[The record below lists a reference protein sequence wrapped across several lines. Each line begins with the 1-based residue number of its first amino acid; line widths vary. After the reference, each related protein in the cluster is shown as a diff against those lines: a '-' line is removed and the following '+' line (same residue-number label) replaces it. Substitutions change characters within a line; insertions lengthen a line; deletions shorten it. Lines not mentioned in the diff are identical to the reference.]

1 MATLKQLHI
10 FLAVA
15 ETLQMSE
22 AARKLYVSQPTVS
35 QTILELE
42 REFGAVLF
50 ERSPR
55 YLKLTAKGALLWEYA
70 QQVADSYTLLDHGM
84 KNIPSARELRIGAT
98 ITIGNTLL
106 SGIASALKKSQ
117 PDICQ
122 HLYVENTQALESRLL
137 QGEIDIAFIEG
148 VIRSDK
154 IVKLPFAQDALEL
167 ICAKG
172 HPLYGQKQVRAE
184 ELRNQDFILR
194 EQGSGTRNIFE
205 NYMRTAKIP
214 IHVVGESTSSTAII
228 EMVMRGLG
236 LGVLSRLCVQRYTS
250 EQLICSCTIQGM
262 PMNRYFYICYLAGH
276 PVTSQMANLIRLSQ
290 QTVQLA

>member
-1 MATLKQLHI
+1 M
-10 FLAVA
+10 
-15 ETLQMSE
+15 
-22 AARKLYVSQPTVS
+22 
-35 QTILELE
+35 
-42 REFGAVLF
+42 LF

-184 ELRNQDFILR
+184 ELRNQGLHPAGSKEAEPATYLR
-194 EQGSGTRNIFE
+194 TICALRKFPF
-205 NYMRTAKIP
+205 TLW
-214 IHVVGESTSSTAII
+214 ESPPA
-228 EMVMRGLG
+228 
-236 LGVLSRLCVQRYTS
+236 
-250 EQLICSCTIQGM
+250 
-262 PMNRYFYICYLAGH
+262 A
-276 PVTSQMANLIRLSQ
+276 Q
-290 QTVQLA
+290 QSLKW

>member
-84 KNIPSARELRIGAT
+84 KTYRLPGSF
-98 ITIGNTLL
+98 
-106 SGIASALKKSQ
+106 ASAPPLPS
-117 PDICQ
+117 
-122 HLYVENTQALESRLL
+122 
-137 QGEIDIAFIEG
+137 
-148 VIRSDK
+148 VIH
-154 IVKLPFAQDALEL
+154 F
-167 ICAKG
+167 C
-172 HPLYGQKQVRAE
+172 
-184 ELRNQDFILR
+184 
-194 EQGSGTRNIFE
+194 
-205 NYMRTAKIP
+205 
-214 IHVVGESTSSTAII
+214 
-228 EMVMRGLG
+228 LG
-236 LGVLSRLCVQRYTS
+236 LL
-250 EQLICSCTIQGM
+250 
-262 PMNRYFYICYLAGH
+262 P
-276 PVTSQMANLIRLSQ
+276 P
-290 QTVQLA
+290 

>member
-22 AARKLYVSQPTVS
+22 AARKTVRFPADGQS
-35 QTILELE
+35 NDFRAGT
-42 REFGAVLF
+42 GVWAVLF

-137 QGEIDIAFIEG
+137 QGG
-148 VIRSDK
+148 NRH
-154 IVKLPFAQDALEL
+154 
-167 ICAKG
+167 C
-172 HPLYGQKQVRAE
+172 LYR
-184 ELRNQDFILR
+184 RCH
-194 EQGSGTRNIFE
+194 T
-205 NYMRTAKIP
+205 
-214 IHVVGESTSSTAII
+214 
-228 EMVMRGLG
+228 
-236 LGVLSRLCVQRYTS
+236 
-250 EQLICSCTIQGM
+250 
-262 PMNRYFYICYLAGH
+262 
-276 PVTSQMANLIRLSQ
+276 
-290 QTVQLA
+290 

>member
-122 HLYVENTQALESRLL
+122 HLYVSSH
-137 QGEIDIAFIEG
+137 F
-148 VIRSDK
+148 
-154 IVKLPFAQDALEL
+154 
-167 ICAKG
+167 
-172 HPLYGQKQVRAE
+172 
-184 ELRNQDFILR
+184 RN
-194 EQGSGTRNIFE
+194 
-205 NYMRTAKIP
+205 
-214 IHVVGESTSSTAII
+214 
-228 EMVMRGLG
+228 
-236 LGVLSRLCVQRYTS
+236 
-250 EQLICSCTIQGM
+250 
-262 PMNRYFYICYLAGH
+262 
-276 PVTSQMANLIRLSQ
+276 
-290 QTVQLA
+290 

>member
-1 MATLKQLHI
+1 MATLKQLHT

-22 AARKLYVSQPTVS
+22 AARKLYISQPTVS

-42 REFGAVLF
+42 REFDSVLF

-70 QQVADSYTLLDHGM
+70 QQVTDSYTLLDHAM
-84 KNIPSARELRIGAT
+84 KNIPSTRELRIGAT

-106 SGIASALKKSQ
+106 PGIASVLKRSQ

-122 HLYVENTQALESRLL
+122 HLYVENTQALENRLL
-137 QGEIDIAFIEG
+137 QGEIDIALIEG
-148 VIRSDK
+148 IILSDK
-154 IVKLPFAQDALEL
+154 IAKLPFAEDALEL

-184 ELRNQDFILR
+184 ELRNQAFILR
-194 EQGSGTRNIFE
+194 EQGSGTRNVFE

-228 EMVMRGLG
+228 EMVMSGLG
-236 LGVLSRLCVQRYTS
+236 LGVLSRRCVQRYTS
-250 EQLICSCTIQGM
+250 EQLISSCTIQGM
-262 PMNRYFYICYLAGH
+262 PMSRYFDICYLAGH
-276 PVTSQMANLIRLSQ
+276 PVTSQMADFIRISQ
-290 QTVQLA
+290 QSVQPV

>member
-154 IVKLPFAQDALEL
+154 IVKLPFAQDALCKTL
-167 ICAKG
+167 SAVG
-172 HPLYGQKQVRAE
+172 YAYDAA
-184 ELRNQDFILR
+184 RNQFI
-194 EQGSGTRNIFE
+194 
-205 NYMRTAKIP
+205 
-214 IHVVGESTSSTAII
+214 
-228 EMVMRGLG
+228 
-236 LGVLSRLCVQRYTS
+236 
-250 EQLICSCTIQGM
+250 
-262 PMNRYFYICYLAGH
+262 
-276 PVTSQMANLIRLSQ
+276 
-290 QTVQLA
+290 

>member
-1 MATLKQLHI
+1 MATLKQLHT

-22 AARKLYVSQPTVS
+22 AARKLYISQPTVS

-42 REFGAVLF
+42 REFGSVLF

-55 YLKLTAKGALLWEYA
+55 YLKLTAKGTLLWEYA
-70 QQVADSYTLLDHGM
+70 QQVADSYTLLDHAM
-84 KNIPSARELRIGAT
+84 KNLPSARELRIGAT

-106 SGIASALKKSQ
+106 PGIASALKRSQ

-122 HLYVENTQALESRLL
+122 HLYVENTQALENRLL
-137 QGEIDIAFIEG
+137 QGEIDIALIEG
-148 VIRSDK
+148 IILSDK
-154 IVKLPFAQDALEL
+154 IAKLPFAEDALEL

-172 HPLYGQKQVRAE
+172 HPLYGQKQVQAE
-184 ELRNQDFILR
+184 ELRNQAFILR
-194 EQGSGTRNIFE
+194 EQGSGTRNVFE

-228 EMVMRGLG
+228 EMVMSGLG
-236 LGVLSRLCVQRYTS
+236 LGVLSRRCVQRYTS
-250 EQLICSCTIQGM
+250 EQLISSCTIHGM
-262 PMNRYFYICYLAGH
+262 PMRRYFYICYLAGH
-276 PVTSQMANLIRLSQ
+276 PFTSQMADFIRISQ
-290 QTVQLA
+290 QSVQPV